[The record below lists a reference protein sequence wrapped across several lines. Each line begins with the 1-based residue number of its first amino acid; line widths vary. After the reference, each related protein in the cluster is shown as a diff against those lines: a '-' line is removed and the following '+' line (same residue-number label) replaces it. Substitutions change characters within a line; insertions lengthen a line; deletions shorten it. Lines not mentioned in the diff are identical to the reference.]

1 MNREKAVIIFN
12 ILNRKQSFDLEI
24 PLSISAND
32 LVLALNSAYELGID
46 TSNIKNCYLKAER
59 PIALLKG
66 NKSLENFGIRN
77 GTIIYYDN

>member
-32 LVLALNSAYELGID
+32 LVLAFQKFLERKELEKPLNTKVTTKEYSVKVRCDE
-46 TSNIKNCYLKAER
+46 
-59 PIALLKG
+59 
-66 NKSLENFGIRN
+66 IRN
-77 GTIIYYDN
+77 VLKKKKTTTFNY

>member
-1 MNREKAVIIFN
+1 MNREKAVIIFK
-12 ILNRKQSFDLEI
+12 ILNRQQSFDLEI

>member
-32 LVLALNSAYELGID
+32 LVLALNSTY
-46 TSNIKNCYLKAER
+46 
-59 PIALLKG
+59 
-66 NKSLENFGIRN
+66 
-77 GTIIYYDN
+77 